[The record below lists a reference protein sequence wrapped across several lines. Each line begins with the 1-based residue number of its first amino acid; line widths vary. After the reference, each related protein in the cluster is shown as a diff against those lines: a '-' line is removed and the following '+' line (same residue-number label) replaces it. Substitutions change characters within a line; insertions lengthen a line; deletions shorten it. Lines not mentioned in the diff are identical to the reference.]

1 MLARSLRQCGSR
13 GNLIDMR
20 PNWKEQPAGGSLT
33 GRVWGASAPFCL
45 LQTPDDDKRYDH
57 DANDNQ

>member
-1 MLARSLRQCGSR
+1 MLARSLCQCGGR
-13 GNLIDMR
+13 GNKIDMR

-33 GRVWGASAPFCL
+33 GRASAPFCL